1 MVSEKDQTQRQE
13 QNQENVMTEEPRDKR
28 AGQWTSRGG
37 SSGGGGQQSLM
48 LTMRK

>member
-1 MVSEKDQTQRQE
+1 MVSSQKE
-13 QNQENVMTEEPRDKR
+13 MTEEPRDKR